1 MLHLPALI
9 SDLAIILVTAGFV
22 SVLFKKLGQP
32 VVLGY
37 LLAGILVG
45 PEFAFFPTVQDRA
58 SIQVWAEI
66 GVIVLLFALGLEFSF
81 KKLSQVGRG
90 ATITALVEVFAMFGV
105 GYAVGQL
112 FDWNQIDSLFL
123 GGVLAISST
132 TIIIR
137 SFEELGLKQK
147 KFAQLVF
154 GVLIVEDLFAILLL
168 VLLSTIAI
176 SQSFQGLQLLES
188 TLRLSFFLTLW
199 FVGGLF
205 LVPYTLKKIRPYLNE
220 ETTLI
225 VSLGL
230 CLGMVT
236 LAASTGF
243 SPALGAFIMGT
254 LLAETSEVKRIEKL
268 ISPVRDLFAAVFFV
282 SVGML
287 FQFSILKD
295 QWGVLIVLIAV
306 TIVGK
311 SVSSAIGALISGQRL
326 NTSVKAGLSL
336 GQIGEFSFIIATLG
350 LTLKVTSEIL
360 YPLVVA
366 VSVVTTFT
374 TPYMIRS
381 SDWINNKLLAA
392 LPVKLITRLNSEIQV
407 ESSANGKKLQL
418 SILKLFLN
426 SIAVV
431 AFALLAKQL
440 LAPLMINQGLSAEL
454 SELLALAFAL
464 TASLPFFWAIVVRP
478 SSWTLNQARYENIS
492 TLLDRGIMALG
503 LRVTV
508 VIALIG
514 FIVGR
519 FTSASNSFALFLALT
534 AFVGFVGFKNFA
546 SIYKW
551 LEEQFMQQLK
561 NQTSHTK
568 QLRLTPWNVQ
578 LVEIKVHPD
587 SPAVGLKISDLV
599 AKNVS
604 GVLVAVIQRGQRKI
618 LNPRHDEILMPF
630 DTLSVIGNEAATDSL
645 ISFLAKSVPSAFDEK
660 SAEEFGLFEIE
671 VSSESPF
678 ANKSIRDSN
687 VRESTGGLIVGL
699 ERGAERKLN
708 PPADTLI
715 QVQDR
720 LWIVGEKALL
730 GDVKF

>member
-1 MLHLPALI
+1 LLHLPALI

>member
-431 AFALLAKQL
+431 AFALSAKQL

-561 NQTSHTK
+561 NQTSHTN

-599 AKNVS
+599 AKKIS

-630 DTLSVIGNEAATDSL
+630 DTLSVIGHEAATDSL
-645 ISFLAKSVPSAFDEK
+645 ISFLAKSVPSALDEK
-660 SAEEFGLFEIE
+660 SNDEFGLFEIE

-720 LWIVGEKALL
+720 LWIVGEKALFGEL
-730 GDVKF
+730 SS